1 MYKMQTDID
10 VIIHDELMLLPDQ
23 DSENYEFA
31 QEIEE
36 KCEKFLNTLNDV
48 QKAMFDH
55 LRSQI
60 NLYQVLRDFEII
72 SYTIDFLREIK
83 I

>member
-1 MYKMQTDID
+1 MIFKQIFN
-10 VIIHDELMLLPDQ
+10 IICKTSTTPTYIPLFLPVHTI
-23 DSENYEFA
+23 
-31 QEIEE
+31 QE
-36 KCEKFLNTLNDV
+36 
-48 QKAMFDH
+48 AMFDN
-55 LRSQI
+55 LRIQI